1 MIYKL
6 TTKQIDVIISS
17 DQISF
22 NYISF
27 QISDVHYNYWLC
39 LLHLNTVEY
48 DKYCISIYSV
58 ISNFLYIT

>member
-27 QISDVHYNYWLC
+27 QISDIHYNYWLG

-48 DKYCISIYSV
+48 DK
-58 ISNFLYIT
+58 